1 MNTTYFLDLLAG
13 NVFRSKLT
21 PALPTTLYVGLS
33 STEPSLNGTGFTEPG
48 DSAYSRIELT
58 GMGTPS
64 NGEVANTAL
73 LSFPESVTNWGAM
86 TYFGIFDS
94 ATGGNLLMYGELDPH
109 RTVEE
114 ITVMSFKPGAMKL
127 SMQNPAA
134 ATGA

>member
-1 MNTTYFLDLLAG
+1 
-13 NVFRSKLT
+13 
-21 PALPTTLYVGLS
+21 
-33 STEPSLNGTGFTEPG
+33 
-48 DSAYSRIELT
+48 
-58 GMGTPS
+58 MGTPS